1 MDEITK
7 EGEQPITESITQ
19 EESQE
24 ETVDFTSPQSVTQ
37 EVDND
42 RFDGSLGKFKDA
54 QSLLTAYNNLQAE
67 FTKKCQALS
76 QLKTQSEDASK
87 EVKETLPIYERPD
100 WTEKVGAFLE
110 KNKQAQPFA
119 KDIANLILQDEELSK
134 SDSALDLAFA
144 KIISQSFVAPA
155 KVVEDEK
162 FVNDYILTS
171 EKVKNA
177 VLNLYFKELQ
187 NNKVPPVLNDKTR
200 TSQVLYK
207 VPSASSLSEAKD
219 IVKQMFDSF

>member
-1 MDEITK
+1 MEEEILN
-7 EGEQPITESITQ
+7 GEQPLTQSITH
-19 EESQE
+19 EENDENAVQMRTQNVE
-24 ETVDFTSPQSVTQ
+24 KTVDNVES
-37 EVDND
+37 
-42 RFDGSLGKFKDA
+42 DGSLGKFKDA

-76 QLKTQSEDASK
+76 ELKAKSQENAPVEQNDPG
-87 EVKETLPIYERPD
+87 LIYERPD

-119 KDIANLILQDEELSK
+119 KDIANLILQDKELAK
-134 SDSALDLAFA
+134 TDSALDVAYA
-144 KIISQSFVAPA
+144 KVISQSFVAPSQA
-155 KVVEDEK
+155 VEDEK

-171 EKVKNA
+171 EKIKNA

-187 NNKVPPVLNDKTR
+187 NNKVPSVLNQTKR

-207 VPSASSLSEAKD
+207 TPQASTLESAKE
-219 IVKQMFDSF
+219 IVKQMFD